1 MRVKTVMK
9 DFLGLILSPAEL
21 QTTKRSKGKLTDWNA
36 AVVTEF
42 CKPVV
47 GRGNYKNSF
56 SAVSKFASNWLEM
69 MLPKYVLKH
78 KLYMMCFTE
87 SGLQLTV
94 ALIDLLMFVMKDQ
107 IQRGGGYNT
116 ITLFQKSLY
125 SSCPQLGNG

>member
-1 MRVKTVMK
+1 M
-9 DFLGLILSPAEL
+9 
-21 QTTKRSKGKLTDWNA
+21 TDWNA

-56 SAVSKFASNWLEM
+56 SAVSKFASYWLEM

-87 SGLQLTV
+87 SGL
-94 ALIDLLMFVMKDQ
+94 
-107 IQRGGGYNT
+107 
-116 ITLFQKSLY
+116 
-125 SSCPQLGNG
+125 